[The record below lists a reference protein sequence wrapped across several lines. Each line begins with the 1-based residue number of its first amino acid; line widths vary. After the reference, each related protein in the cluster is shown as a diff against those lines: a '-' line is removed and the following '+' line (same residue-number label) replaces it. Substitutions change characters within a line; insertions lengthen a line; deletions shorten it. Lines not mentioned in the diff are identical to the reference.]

1 MNERSRSSITSF
13 EQTNKPAEA
22 LIKNKEINLDG
33 FMVATKNDEIKIS
46 DNSYES
52 RGSSPSN
59 SSNGKQRR
67 ELPSR

>member
-1 MNERSRSSITSF
+1 MNERSSITSF

-33 FMVATKNDEIKIS
+33 FMGATKNDEIKIS
-46 DNSYES
+46 DNSNES